1 MAKEKPPETEA
12 AAVEGSAKP
21 KGKFKKIL
29 ILGGL
34 GLILMAGGLAA
45 YVFLSDDPA
54 EIQAHASQP
63 APKHD
68 HAVSMPLEPFLVNLG
83 DRDSRRYLKLKLDL
97 EVDSEGTAKELEKSL
112 PRIRDA
118 LILLLSSK
126 TYLDL
131 STIDGKQQL
140 KQEIKKRITE
150 IPGGSKVSDVFF
162 TEFVAQ

>member
-1 MAKEKPPETEA
+1 MAKVKPQETEA
-12 AAVEGSAKP
+12 ALPPENAKP

-29 ILGGL
+29 ILALVGLLFVGGGL
-34 GLILMAGGLAA
+34 VAYILM
-45 YVFLSDDPA
+45 SDDPPVGKEA
-54 EIQAHASQP
+54 QASQTT
-63 APKHD
+63 PKNS
-68 HAVSMPLEPFLVNLG
+68 VTMPLEPFLVNLA
-83 DRDSRRYLKLKLDL
+83 DRESRRYLKLKVEL

-131 STIDGKQQL
+131 STYEGKQQL
-140 KQEIKKRITE
+140 KQEIKKRVTAL
-150 IPGGSKVSDVFF
+150 PGGSKVSEVFF